1 MPQPLRVTVPGKIML
16 AGEYAVLRGGVAM
29 LASTTQVCKA
39 TLRRHSDPDHC
50 LRTVGFRDG
59 TYRFAVDARA
69 RVTDISGD
77 SAAALRLPVA
87 VIEEFPPRKPVS
99 LSLDTSAFY
108 NGDRKL
114 GLGSSAAA
122 SVALAE
128 VLARFNGDPE
138 VRRSA
143 LNAHRAFQGGHGSGA
158 DIYAVQQGG
167 VVSFQRNDGRNK
179 LTTLPWPAS
188 LHATVLTLS
197 TAAPTVSH
205 IKRFDAWLETDA
217 DAERLLNAMIAAT
230 QGLANVW
237 RGGDAAAIIEVMREL
252 TQHMLAIDSVGG
264 LGYTAGGH
272 AALLQAEAPAG
283 VLYKPVGAG
292 GGELGLAL
300 SDDPEALAAFVSQV
314 TGKESAVLDTALGIT
329 RPTRSWQTDEGAS

>member
-29 LASTTQVCKA
+29 LASTTQVCEA
-39 TLRRHSDPDHC
+39 TLRRHSEPDHSI
-50 LRTVGFRDG
+50 RTVGFREG
-59 TYRFAVDARA
+59 TYRFSIDARA
-69 RVTDISGD
+69 RVTDVGGD

-99 LSLDTSAFY
+99 LSLDTRAFY
-108 NGDRKL
+108 TADRKL

-122 SVALAE
+122 TVALAE
-128 VLARFNGDPE
+128 VLARFNGDPD

-167 VVSFQRNDGRNK
+167 VVSFQRSEGRNK
-179 LTTLPWPAS
+179 LTTLPWPES
-188 LHATVLTLS
+188 LHATVFTLS

-205 IKRFDAWLETDA
+205 IQRFDAWLEKDA
-217 DAERLLNAMIAAT
+217 TAERLLGEMIAAT
-230 QGLANVW
+230 HALGKVW
-237 RGGDAAAIIEVMREL
+237 RSGDAAAIIESMREL
-252 TQHMLAIDSVGG
+252 TQHMLAIDAAGE

-272 AALLQAEAPAG
+272 AALLQTETPAG

-292 GGELGLAL
+292 GGDLGLAL
-300 SDDPEALAAFVSQV
+300 SDDPTALAAFASQV
-314 TGKESAVLDTALGIT
+314 TGKNCTVLDTALGVT
-329 RPTRSWQTDEGAS
+329 RPTRSWQADEGTS